1 LNPCRLFLT
10 HLKSILPEMRTAKI
24 LPHHEIRPLKIAG
37 KIRLSPKNAPIM
49 PECENWLEAEGGRRT
64 AGGRWF

>member
-1 LNPCRLFLT
+1 LQIIFN

-37 KIRLSPKNAPIM
+37 KIRLSPQKAPIT
-49 PECENWLEAEGGRRT
+49 PEFEKWLEAEGGRRT
-64 AGGRWF
+64 AGCRWF